1 MDFELSEYRRRIEKT
16 RKAMAARG
24 IDLMIVVDPSNMA
37 WLTGYDGWSFYVHQC
52 VLLAPEG
59 EPIWVGRGQDANG
72 AKLTAFMDHEH
83 IIGYPDNYVQ
93 SSERHPFDYV
103 SQVIIEQR
111 LGRKAHRRRD
121 GQLLFQRRRLSR
133 RWRRICRRQPSSTPT
148 AW

>member
-103 SQVIIEQR
+103 SQVIID
-111 LGRKAHRRRD
+111 KA
-121 GQLLFQRRRLSR
+121 GAPSASASR
-133 RWRRICRRQPSSTPT
+133 WTITISAPPPIARWRRICRRRPSSTPT